1 MQIVL
6 TYGLSH
12 PIIWNCRMKAKFLLF
27 IGITAIIISGYSQPC
42 HTKTYEKEP
51 KRFFT
56 PGFDSLCM
64 TGNYRE
70 SIIKIQ
76 NDTASL
82 NYKSYYHLAVNYALL
97 EEIDSAFLFL
107 DKYLKCS
114 PDDRIVF
121 VDYRLQLL
129 RTDTS
134 RWRMVQH
141 RIEQSYLNLLDTT
154 YNKEL
159 ALILFYMGIDDQ
171 KYRSLLPYSNPSLEP
186 DSSFIIKT
194 KESQSQFI
202 QILKNY
208 GFPSIDLV
216 GKLGSTYA
224 FLIYQHINPEF
235 IIKYYP
241 YIKKSFENHSID
253 SVEFAMAT
261 DRYLLWKNK
270 KQIYGTQCIRS
281 TETEKYFPGK
291 TILYPTKDFQNVNK
305 RRIAM
310 GFKETVE
317 EYAERL
323 GAIIPEEYYYGKEK
337 MKWVR

>member
-1 MQIVL
+1 
-6 TYGLSH
+6 
-12 PIIWNCRMKAKFLLF
+12 MKAKIILF
-27 IGITAIIISGYSQPC
+27 IGITAIIVSGYSQPC

-51 KRFFT
+51 KVFFT
-56 PGFDSLCM
+56 PGFYSLCM

-76 NDTASL
+76 SDTASP
-82 NYKSYYHLAVNYALL
+82 NYISYYHLAVNYALL
-97 EEIDSAFLFL
+97 EEIDSAFLYL
-107 DKYLKCS
+107 DKYLQCS
-114 PDDRIVF
+114 PDDRIVL

-154 YNKEL
+154 HNKEL
-159 ALILFYMGIDDQ
+159 ALLLFYMGIEDQ

-194 KESQSQFI
+194 KELQSQFV

-216 GKLGSTYA
+216 GKLGSTNA
-224 FLIYQHINPEF
+224 FLIYQHINPKF
-235 IIKYYP
+235 ILKYYP

-291 TILYPTKDFQNVNK
+291 TILYPIKDFQNVNK

-323 GAIIPEEYYYGKEK
+323 GAIIPKEYYYGKEK